1 MAIPY
6 PPDRSA
12 VYSQEK
18 DHRVAIAS
26 RVILEAIDSLPD
38 WDTVSQRLAD
48 RLRLDLGN
56 GRDRALVQ
64 DAFLTAE
71 LDLEWT
77 NAIVYE
83 DDHFRRPG
91 GVNDP
96 VPIAPEGL
104 HEVADSVWSLGWPNP
119 GHKPSR
125 SIYECFRAL
134 DGRYR
139 HCDVYWAMHKY
150 LKGNRLRVIRRNWM
164 LLKDVEALL
173 ADPTLTTLEREE
185 LERELERDLVDDY
198 VAWLGRPVRKHLF
211 SNGRE
216 ADLYDRDRHLIIEA
230 RQTIATTSW
239 LPTAWVKRCTTA
251 RLINSA
257 RVTGSQSCSP
267 DVPARRLSDCSSSM
281 TWGSSIGTATPSR
294 RSSSSIDMAAPNSA
308 LEPLHG
314 TRVSTN

>member
-12 VYSQEK
+12 AYSQEK

-26 RVILEAIDSLPD
+26 RVILEAIDALPD
-38 WDTVSQRLAD
+38 WDTISQRLAD

-77 NAIVYE
+77 NALVYE

-96 VPIAPEGL
+96 VPIAPERL
-104 HEVADSVWSLGWPNP
+104 HEVADAVWSLGWPNL

-198 VAWLGRPVRKHLF
+198 LAWLGRPVRKHLF

-216 ADLYDRDRHLIIEA
+216 ADLYDRERHLIIEA
-230 RQTIATTSW
+230 KANHRDDVMVAHGMGQAMYYRSLDQLGSGDRIAVL
-239 LPTAWVKRCTTA
+239 LPGRPGEAVV
-251 RLINSA
+251 RLLFIY
-257 RVTGSQSCSP
+257 
-267 DVPARRLSDCSSSM
+267 DVGLIYRDGDTFKEELF
-281 TWGSSIGTATPSR
+281 
-294 RSSSSIDMAAPNSA
+294 
-308 LEPLHG
+308 
-314 TRVSTN
+314 